1 MQRCQLMTTQLDR
14 IFDFEKVNT
23 LLEGF
28 NKTTGFVTAILDLK
42 GNVLSKSGWRD
53 LCTEFHRI
61 NPKTA
66 FRCTFSDTILASKM
80 AEGENYHC
88 YKCLNG
94 LVDVAVPII
103 IRGVHVGNLFSG
115 QFFFEEPDYDFFR
128 KQAKEFGF
136 DQEKYLKAVS
146 EVPIKSEEQVKFA
159 MNFLLQMTEI
169 ISDQGYQNLVL
180 EEINS
185 SFNESNNRFYTIFY
199 ANPIPISIME
209 YETKTYTNVNQSW
222 CNFFGYQPEEVIGS
236 NYEKLG
242 IITTETR
249 KLIDETLERDGRIN
263 TIEMEVYT
271 KSGVKKNVFYNR
283 VLIKIQD
290 QDYIVYLMTDITER
304 KEIERK
310 MMNLNIELEEKVRQR
325 TSDLEASNKELESF
339 SYSVSHDLRAP
350 LRHINGYV
358 DLLNERFNEDL
369 PEKAQHYLQVIS
381 NASKQMG
388 TLIDELLLYSRTGRQ
403 VINKIDLNM
412 DTLIREIVEKFYFEL
427 KDRKI
432 EWEISKLPIII
443 ADYTMMKQVWTN
455 LIDNAL
461 KYSRNNEITKIKI
474 GYSEAKDYYKFFI
487 QDNGVGF
494 DMKYAGKLF
503 GVFQRLHSQTE
514 FEGTGIGLAN
524 VQRIIHKH
532 NGRVWADAELNKGAT
547 FYYTIPKK
555 L

>member
-1 MQRCQLMTTQLDR
+1 MTTQLDK
-14 IFDFEKVNT
+14 IFDFEKVNA

-42 GNVLSKSGWRD
+42 GNILSKSGWRY
-53 LCTEFHRI
+53 LCTDFHRI

-80 AEGENYHC
+80 AEGEHYHC

-103 IRGVHVGNLFSG
+103 IRGVHVANLFSG
-115 QFFFEEPDYDFFR
+115 QFFFEEPDYEFFK
-128 KQAKEFGF
+128 KQAEEFGF
-136 DQEKYLKAVS
+136 DQEQYLKAVS
-146 EVPIKSEEQVKFA
+146 EVPVKTEEQVKFA

-180 EEINS
+180 EEVNS
-185 SFNESNNRFYTIFY
+185 SFNENNNRFYTIFY

-209 YETKTYTNVNQSW
+209 YDTKTYTNVNQSW
-222 CNFFGYQPEEVIGS
+222 CDFFGYQAEEVIGS
-236 NYEKLG
+236 NYEKLH

-249 KLIDETLERDGRIN
+249 KLIDRTLEKKRKIN

-271 KSGVKKNVFYNR
+271 KSGDKKIVYYNR

-290 QDYIVYLMTDITER
+290 KDYIVYLMTDITER

-310 MMNLNIELEEKVRQR
+310 MMNLNIELEEKVKQR
-325 TSDLEASNKELESF
+325 TSELEASNKELESF

-358 DLLNERFNEDL
+358 DLLNERFRDDL
-369 PEKAQHYLQVIS
+369 SEKAQHYLEVIS

-388 TLIDELLLYSRTGRQ
+388 TLIDELLLYSWTGRQ
-403 VINKIDLNM
+403 VISKIDIDMNS
-412 DTLIREIVEKFYFEL
+412 LIHEIVEKFYFEIQN
-427 KDRKI
+427 RKI
-432 EWEISKLPIII
+432 EWEILNLPTVN
-443 ADYTMMKQVWTN
+443 ADYTMIKQVWIN

-461 KYSRNNEITKIKI
+461 KYSRNNEITKIRI
-474 GYSEAKDYYKFFI
+474 GYSDEKDYYKFFI

-503 GVFQRLHSQTE
+503 GLFQRLHSQTE

-532 NGRVWADAELNKGAT
+532 QGRIWADAELNKGAT
-547 FYYTIPKK
+547 FYYTLPK
-555 L
+555 

>member
-1 MQRCQLMTTQLDR
+1 MDTQLDK
-14 IFDFEKVNT
+14 ILDFEKVDA

-42 GNVLSKSGWRD
+42 GNILSKSGWRN
-53 LCTEFHRI
+53 LCTQFHRI

-80 AEGENYHC
+80 EEGAKYHH

-103 IRGVHVGNLFSG
+103 IRGIHVGNLFSG
-115 QFFFEEPDYDFFR
+115 QFFYEEPDYEFFR
-128 KQAKEFGF
+128 KQAEEFGF
-136 DQEKYLKAVS
+136 DPEEYLKAVS
-146 EVPIKSEEQVKFA
+146 EVPVKSEEQVKNA
-159 MNFLLQMTEI
+159 MDFLLQMTEI

-222 CNFFGYQPEEVIGS
+222 CQFFGYQAEEVIGS
-236 NYEKLG
+236 NYEKLN
-242 IITTETR
+242 IITAETR
-249 KLIDETLERDGRIN
+249 KIFDQTLEKNEKIN
-263 TIEMEVYT
+263 TIEMEVYP
-271 KSGVKKNVFYNR
+271 KSGDKKIVYYNR
-283 VLIKIQD
+283 VTIKIQD
-290 QDYIVYLMTDITER
+290 KDYIVYLMTDITER

-310 MMNLNIELEEKVRQR
+310 MINLNIELEEKVKQR
-325 TSDLEASNKELESF
+325 TSELEASNKELESF

-358 DLLNERFNEDL
+358 DLLNERFRDDL
-369 PEKAQHYLQVIS
+369 PEKAQHYLEVIS

-403 VINKIDLNM
+403 VINKIDIDMN
-412 DTLIREIVEKFYFEL
+412 TLIHEMIEKFHFEVQN
-427 KDRKI
+427 RKI
-432 EWEISKLPIII
+432 QWNISKLPIVN
-443 ADYTMMKQVWTN
+443 ADFTMMKQVWTN

-474 GYSEAKDYYKFFI
+474 GYSEEKEYHKFFI

-532 NGRVWADAELNKGAT
+532 NGRIWADAELNKGAT
-547 FYYTIPKK
+547 FYYTIPK
-555 L
+555 